1 MGGRFPCDL
10 EFDHHDGFQGAAW
23 LISAEEKKIE
33 TSVWII
39 HAQPVAG
46 GNSQFSGKSLSD
58 QRPVKDLRFT
68 RTHSHL
74 LTPVWAET

>member
-33 TSVWII
+33 TSV
-39 HAQPVAG
+39 
-46 GNSQFSGKSLSD
+46 
-58 QRPVKDLRFT
+58 
-68 RTHSHL
+68 
-74 LTPVWAET
+74 